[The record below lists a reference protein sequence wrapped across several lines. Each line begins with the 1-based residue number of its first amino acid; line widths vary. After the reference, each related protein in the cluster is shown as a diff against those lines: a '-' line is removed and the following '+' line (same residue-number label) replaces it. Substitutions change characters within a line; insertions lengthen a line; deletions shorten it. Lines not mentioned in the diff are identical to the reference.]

1 MATSNSSMPPAA
13 GALLAIAGG
22 AVANIVLAPGLGG
35 SKLAAWLIT
44 MLMMVLLCAAIGR
57 AITNRWDAVLIDG
70 RNRISLSRLQMI
82 AWTLVVLSALIT
94 AASSNLHLPDNSTA
108 LDITIAPE
116 LLAAMGIAAASL
128 AAAPALL
135 TLKGTDAAGQ
145 PVAVANSSMAQA
157 SWLDMF
163 RGDETGEENTPDL
176 SKIQQFLISLAL
188 IGAYGFL
195 LGNMFYF
202 LAAGAK
208 FGAFPPLS
216 EGFIWLLG
224 ISHAGYLT
232 YKAAAKPQTTTTNA
246 NPATPAAP
254 APSRGRR
261 GVTASSP

>member
-1 MATSNSSMPPAA
+1 M
-13 GALLAIAGG
+13 I
-22 AVANIVLAPGLGG
+22 
-35 SKLAAWLIT
+35 
-44 MLMMVLLCAAIGR
+44 LLCAAIGR
-57 AITNRWDAVLIDG
+57 AITHRWDAVLIDG
-70 RNRISLSRLQMI
+70 RNRVSLSRLQMI

-94 AASSNLHLPDNSTA
+94 AAASNLNLPDNSTA
-108 LDITIAPE
+108 LDITIPPE

-135 TLKGTDAAGQ
+135 TLKGTDADGQ
-145 PVAVANSSMAQA
+145 PVAVANASIAEA

-188 IGAYGFL
+188 IGAYAFL
-195 LGNMFYF
+195 LGNMFYS

-208 FGAFPPLS
+208 FGAFPSLS

-232 YKAAAKPQTTTTNA
+232 YKAAAKPQTQPAAPNA
-246 NPATPAAP
+246 DPATPP
-254 APSRGRR
+254 PPPSPGRR
-261 GVTASSP
+261 GVTARSP